1 NDFDTSNA
9 IFERIRSTYDGPL
22 SLADDFMVWNVT
34 KDDIRVRQAVTEERT
49 WAPPLAA
56 PAELPDM
63 ADRKSFSKKTG
74 VPEDAIGYS
83 DYIADGTW
91 NVDDVLRPIYE
102 QAGKMLGRDFPYP
115 ADAKKT
121 EDE

>member
-1 NDFDTSNA
+1 MLGYGRRKRLGLELQFPDF
-9 IFERIRSTYDGPL
+9 
-22 SLADDFMVWNVT
+22 
-34 KDDIRVRQAVTEERT
+34 
-49 WAPPLAA
+49 
-56 PAELPDM
+56 
-63 ADRKSFSKKTG
+63 
-74 VPEDAIGYS
+74 
-83 DYIADGTW
+83 IAGGKW

>member
-1 NDFDTSNA
+1 
-9 IFERIRSTYDGPL
+9 
-22 SLADDFMVWNVT
+22 MVWNVT